1 LLNIPAGLI
10 SGAAMFKIET
20 ETAEVLPRQESSRLK
35 SLHAVDI
42 LDTPPDPAYDSITRL
57 AADYFHVD
65 SAVIAFADETRI
77 WTKSVWGDSF
87 REIPRSDSLFELVLA
102 NNGPVTI
109 CDLRLDPRFR
119 GRKLRSRTSAIVFAV
134 SAPIRSADRQIL
146 GTLSLFSQSRRD
158 PFTPDELQSLER
170 IAAMVTSQLELRT
183 LRKERERQTRRPCA
197 ATGERRGW
205 PQSSDLRRALESR
218 EFVLYYQPE
227 VDLSTRRIVGLEAL
241 IRWQHPKRGLIPP
254 DDFIPAAEECGMI
267 LPIGDWGLA
276 EACKQIENW
285 TREYPR
291 HGSPRVCVNL
301 SARQFLREGL
311 ADHVESLLEQS
322 GTNSRQLGLEMT
334 ESSLIPNMR
343 TVMEVMESLRSLG
356 ISLSMDDFGTGYS
369 SLSYLHSFPFNGLK
383 IDRSFV
389 GRITEGAQ
397 PLQIVRTI
405 IELARVFELDVVAE
419 GIETVEQYR
428 MLREMGCR
436 FGQGFLFAKPMTAEN
451 VGALL
456 RLPGRVLADPE
467 LLTAEV
473 CVA

>member
-1 LLNIPAGLI
+1 MLE
-10 SGAAMFKIET
+10 IET
-20 ETAEVLPRQESSRLK
+20 KTAEGLARQESSRLK
-35 SLHAVDI
+35 ALHAADI
-42 LDTPPDPAYDSITRL
+42 LDTPAEPAYDTITRL

-65 SAVIAFADETRI
+65 SAVVTFADETRI
-77 WTKSVWGDSF
+77 WAKSVWGDSF
-87 REIPRSDSLFELVLA
+87 REFPRANSLFELVLA
-102 NNGPVTI
+102 NDGPVTI

-119 GRKLRSRTSAIVFAV
+119 GRKLRSRSSPIVFAAC
-134 SAPIRSADRQIL
+134 APIRSADRQIL
-146 GTLSLFSQSRRD
+146 GSLNLFAQNRRD
-158 PFTPDELQSLER
+158 PLTPDELQSLER
-170 IAAMVTSQLELRT
+170 IAAMVTSLLELRT
-183 LRKERERQTRRPCA
+183 LRKECDRHSRRPSTP
-197 ATGERRGW
+197 TGERRGW

-218 EFVLYYQPE
+218 EFVLHYQPE

-241 IRWQHPKRGLIPP
+241 IRWKHPKRGLVPP
-254 DDFIPAAEECGMI
+254 SDFIPVAEECGMI

-276 EACKQIENW
+276 EACKQIQSW
-285 TREYPR
+285 TRENPR

-311 ADHVESLLEQS
+311 ADHVESLLAQS
-322 GTNSRQLGLEMT
+322 GTGSHQLGLEMT
-334 ESSLIPNMR
+334 ESSLIPNMQ
-343 TVMEVMESLRSLG
+343 TAMDVMESLRSLG

-419 GIETVEQYR
+419 GIETTEQYR
-428 MLREMGCR
+428 MLREMGCKY
-436 FGQGFLFAKPMTAEN
+436 GQGFLFAKPMAAED

-456 RLPGRVLADPE
+456 QLPGRVLPDPE
-467 LLTAEV
+467 LLAAQGRV
-473 CVA
+473 V